1 MIVDRLR
8 AVGLCVGAPQTVRVA
23 EVDAGDDAVE
33 RFVVLRR
40 SYDPA
45 RREWRDAVV
54 AAFDNVREFEAAID
68 VAAVQLTRRRQSGE
82 DVDPRENVS
91 GAVWGPGYHRKQR
104 AGRTLRSAIRH
115 GAKLDD
121 ETWARLTR
129 DAPPGMAVL
138 RSEWTPET

>member
-1 MIVDRLR
+1 M
-8 AVGLCVGAPQTVRVA
+8 GAPPQTVGVP
-23 EVDAGDDAVE
+23 EVDAGDDAVK

-54 AAFDNVREFEAAID
+54 AAFDNVTEFEAAID
-68 VAAVQLTRRRQSGE
+68 GAAVDLSRRRQSGE

-104 AGRTLRSAIRH
+104 AGRTLRQAIKH

-121 ETWARLTR
+121 ETWARLSR

-138 RSEWTPET
+138 RSAWSPDQ